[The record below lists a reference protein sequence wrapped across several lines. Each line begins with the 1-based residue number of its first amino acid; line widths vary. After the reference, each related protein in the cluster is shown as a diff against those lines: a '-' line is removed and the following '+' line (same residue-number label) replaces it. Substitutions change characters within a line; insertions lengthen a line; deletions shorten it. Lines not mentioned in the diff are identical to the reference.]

1 MPVVARAVQL
11 TSSPS
16 DSPAIQLT
24 NSPPAKHYLP
34 AMTPTWR
41 VRGRALAIERP
52 LVMGILNLTPDSFSD
67 GGLLQ
72 TVDAAFARAETLV
85 TEGADLLD
93 VGGESTRPHADAVD
107 TAEELRRVVPL
118 IDALARRFPDVP
130 LSIDTVKSDV
140 ARAAIDAGARI
151 VNDVSGLRLDAA
163 MARTC
168 AEAGAGVVI
177 MHSRGDVHDMAS
189 YDHARYDGDPMED
202 VLVELRAQV
211 DVALAEGIDAACIAV
226 DPGLGFAKRSEHSL
240 RVLASLERLAAW
252 GFPIVVGAS
261 RKRFVGELSGVR
273 EPAARVHGSVGA
285 ALAAFERGARIL
297 RVHDVAATRQALNVA
312 DAVRRA
318 ELSMEPV
325 AG

>member
-1 MPVVARAVQL
+1 M
-11 TSSPS
+11 TS
-16 DSPAIQLT
+16 A
-24 NSPPAKHYLP
+24 
-34 AMTPTWR
+34 WR
-41 VRGRALAIERP
+41 VRGRALATERP

-67 GGLLQ
+67 GGLLR

-85 TEGADLLD
+85 AEGADLLD
-93 VGGESTRPHADAVD
+93 LGGESTRPHAHAVD
-107 TAEELRRVVPL
+107 TDEELRRVIPL
-118 IDALARRFPDVP
+118 IGALARRFPELP

-140 ARAAIDAGARI
+140 ARAAIDAGAHI

-177 MHSRGDVHDMAS
+177 MHSRGGVHDMAS
-189 YDHARYDGDPMED
+189 YEHATYDGDPMD
-202 VLVELRAQV
+202 SVLAELRTQV
-211 DVALAEGIDAACIAV
+211 DLALAQGIDRASIAV

-240 RVLASLERLAAW
+240 RVLAVLERLAEW
-252 GFPIVVGAS
+252 GFPVVIGAS

-273 EPAARVHGSVGA
+273 EPADRVHGSVGA

-297 RVHDVAATRQALNVA
+297 RVHDVGATRHALNVA

-318 ELSMEPV
+318 STWDGSV

>member
-1 MPVVARAVQL
+1 M
-11 TSSPS
+11 TS
-16 DSPAIQLT
+16 
-24 NSPPAKHYLP
+24 
-34 AMTPTWR
+34 TWR
-41 VRGRALAIERP
+41 MRGRALATERP

-67 GGLLQ
+67 GGMLQ
-72 TVDAAFARAETLV
+72 TVDAAFARAEVLV
-85 TEGADLLD
+85 AEGADLLD
-93 VGGESTRPHADAVD
+93 VGGESTRPHAHAID
-107 TAEELRRVVPL
+107 TAEELQRVIPL
-118 IDALARRFPDVP
+118 IRALAERFPELP
-130 LSIDTVKSDV
+130 LSIDTVKSEV
-140 ARAAIDAGARI
+140 ARAAVDAGAHI
-151 VNDVSGLRLDAA
+151 VNDVSGLRLDDA

-168 AEAGAGVVI
+168 AEVGVGVVI

-189 YDHARYDGDPMED
+189 YEHASYEGDPIEH
-202 VLVELRAQV
+202 VLVELRARV
-211 DVALAEGIDAACIAV
+211 DVALAQGIDAASIAV

-240 RVLASLERLAAW
+240 RVLASLRRLAEW

-297 RVHDVAATRQALNVA
+297 RVHDVAATREALNVV

-318 ELSMEPV
+318 QMWEGPV

>member
-1 MPVVARAVQL
+1 M
-11 TSSPS
+11 TS
-16 DSPAIQLT
+16 
-24 NSPPAKHYLP
+24 
-34 AMTPTWR
+34 TWR
-41 VRGRALAIERP
+41 VRGRALATERP

-67 GGLLQ
+67 GGMLQ
-72 TVDAAFARAETLV
+72 TVDAAFARAEALV
-85 TEGADLLD
+85 AEGADLLD
-93 VGGESTRPHADAVD
+93 VGGESTRPHAHAVD
-107 TAEELRRVVPL
+107 TAEELQRVIPL
-118 IDALARRFPDVP
+118 IRALAERFPELP
-130 LSIDTVKSDV
+130 LSIDTVKSEV
-140 ARAAIDAGARI
+140 ARAAVDAGAHI
-151 VNDVSGLRLDAA
+151 VNDVSGLRLDDA

-168 AEAGAGVVI
+168 AEVGVGVVI

-189 YDHARYDGDPMED
+189 YEHATYEGDPIEH
-202 VLVELRAQV
+202 VLVELRARV
-211 DVALAEGIDAACIAV
+211 DVALAQGIDAASIAV

-240 RVLASLERLAAW
+240 RVLASLRRLAEW

-297 RVHDVAATRQALNVA
+297 RVHDVAATREALNVV

-318 ELSMEPV
+318 QMWEGPV

>member
-1 MPVVARAVQL
+1 M
-11 TSSPS
+11 TS
-16 DSPAIQLT
+16 
-24 NSPPAKHYLP
+24 
-34 AMTPTWR
+34 TWR
-41 VRGRALAIERP
+41 MRGRALATERP

-67 GGLLQ
+67 GGMLQ
-72 TVDAAFARAETLV
+72 TVDAAFARAEALV
-85 TEGADLLD
+85 AEGADLLD
-93 VGGESTRPHADAVD
+93 VGGESTRPHAHAID
-107 TAEELRRVVPL
+107 TAEELQRVIPL
-118 IDALARRFPDVP
+118 IRALAERFPELP
-130 LSIDTVKSDV
+130 LSIDTVKSEV
-140 ARAAIDAGARI
+140 ARAAVDAGAHI
-151 VNDVSGLRLDAA
+151 VNDVSGLRLDDA

-168 AEAGAGVVI
+168 AEVGVGVVI

-189 YDHARYDGDPMED
+189 YEHASYEGDPIEH
-202 VLVELRAQV
+202 VLVELRARV
-211 DVALAEGIDAACIAV
+211 DVALAQGIDAASIAV

-240 RVLASLERLAAW
+240 RVLASLRRLAEW

-297 RVHDVAATRQALNVA
+297 RVHDVAATREALNVV

-318 ELSMEPV
+318 QMWEGPV